1 MKWMALVA
9 VLVCVEVRTAAV
21 GGNALKREIKIDR
34 RSPWEYAMLK
44 HLLGNPKEN
53 PNTAK
58 AVQGVRRTT
67 KLHKLC
73 SGKIK
78 LHDKWS
84 KDKLIYDKI
93 ICGMFTRKDIYNKH
107 EEHVAKLLSGKSD
120 SNLDE
125 QKAELIRAVNQM
137 VRAAGPL
144 PTLQLNG

>member
-1 MKWMALVA
+1 MQQRVTKWTFLS
-9 VLVCVEVRTAAV
+9 TA
-21 GGNALKREIKIDR
+21 
-34 RSPWEYAMLK
+34 
-44 HLLGNPKEN
+44 
-53 PNTAK
+53 NTAK